1 MFITI
6 SYIFTLFP
14 PSFHPFIFP
23 LLTTLISLLI
33 YPFIFLYFWLFLF
46 SSSYYK
52 FPILSHI
59 LCIVFSHT
67 KCYFSLFLSKKIF
80 SIFWWSWFPIM
91 WLLWI
96 CCGHGPL
103 PILCDHG
110 SVHQKFFFYFFFS
123 YLSLI
128 FVCSTFASSHII
140 DFIFINFSLS
150 LSLSHTHTQNF
161 LFFLATLL

>member
-96 CCGHGPL
+96 CCDHGPL

-110 SVHQKFFFYFFFS
+110 SVHQKFFFIFMIVFFFFD
-123 YLSLI
+123 LI
-128 FVCSTFASSHII
+128 DVI
-140 DFIFINFSLS
+140 
-150 LSLSHTHTQNF
+150 
-161 LFFLATLL
+161 LLHYKDSI